1 MSEASNDCSINC
13 ESEAKRTKL
22 DNQTVDGYVQKI
34 DGREWQVYGIKNTKL
49 LDKLL
54 AIWFHNIV
62 TEISKFNIAEIQNK
76 IRENVSEC
84 DTI

>member
-1 MSEASNDCSINC
+1 MSETSDDSSINC
-13 ESEAKRTKL
+13 EPEAKRTKVA
-22 DNQTVDGYVQKI
+22 NQTIDWYVQKI
-34 DGREWQVYGIKNTKL
+34 DGRMWQVHGIQNTKL

-54 AIWFHNIV
+54 AIGYHNLMMV
-62 TEISKFNIAEIQNK
+62 ISKFNIAEIQNK